1 MPSITGYA
9 GTGTLLKF
17 GNAASPEVFTTVSN
31 IKELNGI
38 KQTRTR
44 LDSSTHNYAA
54 TQSGYD
60 DFILGLKKGGS
71 YNVKLVWD
79 PNDATHGNAALAVR
93 GLYEAGTKINMKVL
107 LGNVSPVCSLTH
119 VGAISELGVEYPLDG
134 LLMMDAKIEIA
145 GAVTQNASA

>member
-1 MPSITGYA
+1 MSITGYA

-17 GNAASPEVFTTVSN
+17 GDAASPEFFTTVAN
-31 IKELNGI
+31 IKELGGI

-71 YNVKLVWD
+71 YPVKVVWD
-79 PNDATHGNAALAVR
+79 PNNATHGTGALALR
-93 GLYEAGTKINMKVL
+93 GLYEAGTKINMKVV
-107 LGNVSPVCSLTH
+107 LGNVSPSVSLTH
-119 VGAISELGVEYPLDG
+119 VGAISEIGVEYPLDG
-134 LLMMDAKIEIA
+134 LMMMDAKIEIS
-145 GAVTQNASA
+145 GAVAQV